1 MKKSTRI
8 GLLFVTLLIVT
19 AGCATNSPTYHKYI
33 MKGQIL
39 EVNDN
44 IAYLC
49 IGSGDGA
56 SVGQELVVLKIGRM
70 PPPSRSS
77 EPRFKRDEVGMVK
90 IIEIIDEHYA
100 KANVLSGEVKTNYVV
115 ELRK

>member
-1 MKKSTRI
+1 MKKRTLI
-8 GLLFVTLLIVT
+8 GLLFVTLLIFM

-33 MKGQIL
+33 MRGQIL

-49 IGSGDGA
+49 IGSSDGA
-56 SVGQELVVLKIGRM
+56 SVGQELVVFKIGRM

-77 EPRFKRDEVGMVK
+77 EPRYKKEKVGKVK
-90 IIEIIDEHYA
+90 IMEIVDEHYA
-100 KANVLSGEVKTNYVV
+100 KANVLTGEVKANYVV
-115 ELRK
+115 ELMK